1 MVVLLAACVLGGALW
16 WWFNNSPAARHKEFL
31 KHKYDGIA
39 LLKSGNYAD
48 ARLELLSAYSFDS
61 NDDYVYFCLGE
72 AEYHL
77 GNLRY
82 AIDYYQRSLKLKPD
96 ASYAQI
102 GLANALLQSG
112 DVDGAIAEDKAILSA
127 SYSFPLD
134 PAALAQVHTNYG
146 QALLRKGDING
157 SSEQFGLAVKA
168 NPGWRSQLGD
178 RIKVSPQ
185 TH

>member
-1 MVVLLAACVLGGALW
+1 M
-16 WWFNNSPAARHKEFL
+16 
-31 KHKYDGIA
+31 
-39 LLKSGNYAD
+39 
-48 ARLELLSAYSFDS
+48 ELLSAYSFDP

-112 DVDGAIAEDKAILSA
+112 DVDGAIAEYKAILSA
-127 SYSFPLD
+127 NFQLD
-134 PAALAQVHTNYG
+134 PNALAQVHNNYG
-146 QALLRKGDING
+146 EALLKKGDFNG
-157 SSEQFGLAVKA
+157 AWQQLALAVEAK
-168 NPGWRSQLGD
+168 PGWRSQLSD
-178 RIKVSPQ
+178 RVKAPPQ
-185 TH
+185 TGWHPTFNQK